1 MGRLRR
7 LRLWRLRLW
16 RLLGVAL
23 LIAGS
28 PRSALDGQ
36 LTASRV
42 ALKAADQSLA
52 VVVDLDQRA
61 MAVGAVV
68 HCENK
73 NPLSHRS

>member
-1 MGRLRR
+1 M
-7 LRLWRLRLW
+7 
-16 RLLGVAL
+16 AL

-52 VVVDLDQRA
+52 VVVDLDQRG
-61 MAVGAVV
+61 MAVGTGFVQ
-68 HCENK
+68 
-73 NPLSHRS
+73 SHQRRRLFISAAL

>member
-1 MGRLRR
+1 M
-7 LRLWRLRLW
+7 
-16 RLLGVAL
+16 AL

-52 VVVDLDQRA
+52 VVVYFDQC
-61 MAVGAVV
+61 AVAVAQV
-68 HCENK
+68 SSNVIGGDGCSF
-73 NPLSHRS
+73 PLPRDGRPLAHFS